1 MKNVNEFEDIA
12 FVDDEAGFE
21 GAEVDQV
28 EDANDIDS
36 VDDEAGFE
44 GPEVDQVEDA
54 NDIDSVDEDA
64 PEPDDD
70 EEDEYVD
77 VDELLEQDAK
87 EAAAAKA
94 LSRKFNK
101 YFEVLKQ
108 KLSSTDDE
116 AELDAI
122 EMEYNPIGLF
132 VNEIDGNTIVETYV
146 VTDRPAPKVLSIRPV
161 DDSSISFD
169 IKLKNGF
176 YRSADSKSI
185 FELSRTAI
193 TDEEE

>member
-1 MKNVNEFEDIA
+1 M
-12 FVDDEAGFE
+12 
-21 GAEVDQV
+21 
-28 EDANDIDS
+28 
-36 VDDEAGFE
+36 
-44 GPEVDQVEDA
+44 
-54 NDIDSVDEDA
+54 
-64 PEPDDD
+64 
-70 EEDEYVD
+70 
-77 VDELLEQDAK
+77 LEQDAK

-101 YFEVLKQ
+101 YFDALKQ
-108 KLSSTDDE
+108 RWASTDDE

-146 VTDRPAPKVLSIRPV
+146 VTDRPAPKVLSISPL
-161 DDSSISFD
+161 DDNSISFD

-176 YRSADSKSI
+176 YRSADSKSL

-193 TDEEE
+193 TDTDDEQ